1 MGYEVE
7 LKAHVADHEACKKR
21 LSVLGD
27 GLVPEVKED
36 VYYSLPGGPAL
47 FRIRLEQYGSSQGT
61 LLFTS
66 KEKTIHGGV
75 EVNVEHEFT
84 ASGKERD
91 GAMAFAR
98 SLGYVEFVRKLKQ
111 GVHCHVPFSSF
122 PALHVEL
129 VEVPP
134 LGWFVEMEFVLDDQE
149 LVEQAKRNLQKA
161 LRMLDIDQSAIES
174 RYYMDMLRAPAK
186 QQ

>member
-1 MGYEVE
+1 
-7 LKAHVADHEACKKR
+7 
-21 LSVLGD
+21 
-27 GLVPEVKED
+27 VKED

-47 FRIRLEQYGSSQGT
+47 FRIRLERYGSSQGT

-66 KEKTIHGGV
+66 KEKTIQNGV

-84 ASGKERD
+84 ASGEERD

-111 GVHCHVPFSSF
+111 GVHCHIPFSGF
-122 PALHVEL
+122 PSLHVEL
-129 VEVPP
+129 VEFRRWGGLSRWSSCWMTRNWSRP
-134 LGWFVEMEFVLDDQE
+134 
-149 LVEQAKRNLQKA
+149 AKRNLQKA